1 MSRTNETRHIK
12 CHETYKCRCRLDA
25 SFSNNK
31 QRWIKIK
38 ADVNVKNWSTKE
50 YVIRDLFG
58 ILAIVNVNVINY
70 VMLENK
76 LVQESS
82 EKIDGN
88 ETTHND
94 YKHAC
99 NSCTGYIILFA
110 IAFLTII
117 CVKIAFIYFYGY
129 LKSDPNIPNINPS
142 TETVIY

>member
-12 CHETYKCRCRLDA
+12 CHETYECRCRLDA

-38 ADVNVKNWSTKE
+38 ADVNIKNWSTKQ
-50 YVIRDLFG
+50 YVIKDLFG
-58 ILAIVNVNVINY
+58 ILAIVNVDVINY

-82 EKIDGN
+82 EKIDRN
-88 ETTHND
+88 EATHND
-94 YKHAC
+94 HKNVC
-99 NSCTGYIILFA
+99 NSCTGYILSFV

-117 CVKIAFIYFYGY
+117 CIKIAFIYFYWY
-129 LKSDPNIPNINPS
+129 LKSDSNIPNINTS
-142 TETVIY
+142 AETIIY

>member
-1 MSRTNETRHIK
+1 MSRTNETRNIK

-50 YVIRDLFG
+50 FVIKDLFG
-58 ILAIVNVNVINY
+58 ILANVNVINY

-88 ETTHND
+88 ETNHND
-94 YKHAC
+94 YKNVC
-99 NSCTGYIILFA
+99 NSCTGYIVLFV

-117 CVKIAFIYFYGY
+117 CIKIAFIYFYWY
-129 LKSDPNIPNINPS
+129 LKSDPNIPNINPT
-142 TETVIY
+142 TETIIY

>member
-1 MSRTNETRHIK
+1 MSRTNEIRHKK

-31 QRWIKIK
+31 QSWIKIK

-58 ILAIVNVNVINY
+58 ILAIVNMNVINY

-88 ETTHND
+88 ERTHNG
-94 YKHAC
+94 YKNVC
-99 NSCTGYIILFA
+99 NSCTGYIILFV

-117 CVKIAFIYFYGY
+117 CVKIAFIYFYWY
-129 LKSDPNIPNINPS
+129 VKSDPNIPNINPS

>member
-50 YVIRDLFG
+50 FVIKDLFG
-58 ILAIVNVNVINY
+58 ILANVNVINY

-82 EKIDGN
+82 EKTDGN
-88 ETTHND
+88 ETNHND
-94 YKHAC
+94 YKNVC
-99 NSCTGYIILFA
+99 NSCTGYIVLFV

-117 CVKIAFIYFYGY
+117 CIKIAFIYFYWY
-129 LKSDPNIPNINPS
+129 LKSDPNIPNINPT
-142 TETVIY
+142 TETIIY

>member
-50 YVIRDLFG
+50 FVIKDLFG
-58 ILAIVNVNVINY
+58 ILANVNVINY

-88 ETTHND
+88 ETNHND
-94 YKHAC
+94 YKNVC
-99 NSCTGYIILFA
+99 NSCTGYIVLFV

-117 CVKIAFIYFYGY
+117 CIKIAFIYFYWY
-129 LKSDPNIPNINPS
+129 LKSDPNIPNINPT
-142 TETVIY
+142 TETIIY

>member
-1 MSRTNETRHIK
+1 MWRTNETRHIK
-12 CHETYKCRCRLDA
+12 YHETYKCRCRLDA

-50 YVIRDLFG
+50 FVIKDLFG
-58 ILAIVNVNVINY
+58 ILANVNVINY

-88 ETTHND
+88 ETNHND
-94 YKHAC
+94 YKNVC
-99 NSCTGYIILFA
+99 NSCTGYIVLFV

-117 CVKIAFIYFYGY
+117 CIKIAFIYFYWY
-129 LKSDPNIPNINPS
+129 LKSDPNIPNINPT
-142 TETVIY
+142 TETIIY

>member
-1 MSRTNETRHIK
+1 MWRTNETRHIK
-12 CHETYKCRCRLDA
+12 YHETYKCRCRLDA

-38 ADVNVKNWSTKE
+38 ADVNVKNWSTE
-50 YVIRDLFG
+50 EFVIKDLFG
-58 ILAIVNVNVINY
+58 ILANVNVINY

-88 ETTHND
+88 ETNHND
-94 YKHAC
+94 YKNVC
-99 NSCTGYIILFA
+99 NSCTGYIVLFV

-117 CVKIAFIYFYGY
+117 CIKIAFIYFYWY
-129 LKSDPNIPNINPS
+129 LKSDPNIPNINPT
-142 TETVIY
+142 TETIIY

>member
-1 MSRTNETRHIK
+1 MWKTNETRHIK
-12 CHETYKCRCRLDA
+12 YHETYKCRCRLDA

-50 YVIRDLFG
+50 FVIKDLFG
-58 ILAIVNVNVINY
+58 ILANVNVINY

-88 ETTHND
+88 ETNHND
-94 YKHAC
+94 YKNVC
-99 NSCTGYIILFA
+99 NSCTGYIVLFV

-117 CVKIAFIYFYGY
+117 CIKIAFIYFYWY
-129 LKSDPNIPNINPS
+129 LKSDPNIPNINPT
-142 TETVIY
+142 TETIIY